1 MKRVFISDLHLD
13 ENETVLRDA
22 LAHFLKTQCSDADE
36 LYILGDLFEAWIG
49 DDDPREHS
57 RTIVHMLSDLTC
69 SLFIMHGNRD
79 FLIGHQF
86 CRETGATLLSDP
98 TLISIGDENVLLSH
112 GDSFC
117 TLDLGYQKLKPIL
130 RSKEFQREFLQKDFK
145 EQELISKQMRGESK
159 NQTENKDEEIMDV
172 SPSTVILAMEQNRVR
187 RLIHGHTHRPAIHE
201 HRLKDSVG
209 LRYVLGDWRPSTT
222 FLVTEDT
229 NYDLR
234 NFNYNA

>member
-13 ENETVLRDA
+13 ENESVLRDA

-57 RTIVHMLSDLTC
+57 RAIVHMLSALTC

-79 FLIGHQF
+79 FLIGDKF
-86 CRETGATLLSDP
+86 CRETGAKLLKDP
-98 TLISIGDENVLLSH
+98 TIISIGDENVLLSH

-117 TLDLGYQKLKPIL
+117 TLDIDYQKLRPIL
-130 RSKEFQREFLQKDFK
+130 RSEEFQREFLQKELK
-145 EQELISKQMRGESK
+145 ERELISKQMRGESK
-159 NQTENKDEEIMDV
+159 KQTKNKDEEIMDV

-222 FLVTEDT
+222 FLVTEET

-234 NFNYNA
+234 KFNYRA

>member
-13 ENETVLRDA
+13 ENESVLRDA

-57 RTIVHMLSDLTC
+57 RAIVHMLSALTC

-79 FLIGHQF
+79 FLIGDKF
-86 CRETGATLLSDP
+86 CRETGAKLLKDP
-98 TLISIGDENVLLSH
+98 TVISIGGENVLLSH

-117 TLDLGYQKLKPIL
+117 TLDIDYQKLRPIL
-130 RSKEFQREFLQKDFK
+130 RSEEFQREFLQKELK
-145 EQELISKQMRGESK
+145 ERELISKQMRGESK
-159 NQTENKDEEIMDV
+159 KQTEKKDEEIMDV

-222 FLVTEDT
+222 FLVTDET

-234 NFNYNA
+234 KFNYRA

>member
-13 ENETVLRDA
+13 ENESVLRDA

-57 RTIVHMLSDLTC
+57 RTIVHMLSTLTC

-79 FLIGHQF
+79 FLIGDKF
-86 CRETGATLLSDP
+86 CRETGAKLLKDP
-98 TLISIGDENVLLSH
+98 TVISIGGENVLLSH

-117 TLDLGYQKLKPIL
+117 TLDIDYQKLRPIL
-130 RSKEFQREFLQKDFK
+130 RSEEFQREFLQKELK
-145 EQELISKQMRGESK
+145 ERELISKQMRGESK
-159 NQTENKDEEIMDV
+159 KQTKNKDEEIMDV
-172 SPSTVILAMEQNRVR
+172 SPDTVILAMEQNRVR

-201 HRLKDSVG
+201 HRLQDSVG
-209 LRYVLGDWRPSTT
+209 LRYVLGDWRPSAT

-234 NFNYNA
+234 KFNYRA

>member
-13 ENETVLRDA
+13 ENESVLRDA

-57 RTIVHMLSDLTC
+57 RAIVHMLSALTC

-79 FLIGHQF
+79 FLIGDKF
-86 CRETGATLLSDP
+86 CRETGAKLLKDP
-98 TLISIGDENVLLSH
+98 TVISIGDENVLLSH

-117 TLDLGYQKLKPIL
+117 TLDLSYQKLKPIM

-145 EQELISKQMRGESK
+145 ERELISKQMRGESK
-159 NQTENKDEEIMDV
+159 KQTKNKDEEIMDV
-172 SPSTVILAMEQNRVR
+172 SPDTVILAMEQNRVR

-222 FLVTEDT
+222 FLVTDET
-229 NYDLR
+229 NYYLR
-234 NFNYNA
+234 KFNYRV

>member
-57 RTIVHMLSDLTC
+57 RTIVQMLNTLTC

-79 FLIGHQF
+79 FLIGDQF
-86 CRETGATLLSDP
+86 CRETGAKLLEDP
-98 TLISIGDENVLLSH
+98 ALISIGDENVLLSH

-117 TLDLGYQKLKPIL
+117 TLDLNYQKLRPIL
-130 RSKEFQREFLQKDFK
+130 RSKEFQREFLQKELK
-145 EQELISKQMRGESK
+145 EREFISQQMRGESK
-159 NQTENKDEEIMDV
+159 KQTGNKDETIMDV
-172 SPSTVILAMEQNRVR
+172 SPETVTLAMESNRVR

-229 NYDLR
+229 TYDLR
-234 NFNYNA
+234 KFNYGP